1 MSPDVIVVGAGVI
14 GASTAFHLGRLGAGD
29 VLVLERQ
36 HAGSGMSSR
45 SSALVRMHYTF
56 GPEVELAVRSDHM
69 FDEWPELVGRSSC
82 VRRTGFVR
90 IVLPSEEAQLRANVA
105 MQCRLGARAEVVDA
119 AALSELAP
127 GLCCDDVEL
136 AAWEEHG
143 GYGDGSV
150 VAGDFMAAARDAGVS
165 YRSGAEV
172 RSLAMEGGRVVGVET
187 DLGRESAGTVVVAS
201 GVWSPPLLATAGVDV
216 PIELELHRVAHVR
229 HAPGLGA
236 PVACIDSTTGTYFR
250 PDGGGGEAT
259 VVGSFVGPRVPPPP
273 DTAVA
278 AAADPDE
285 LAALVEAA
293 SRRLPS
299 LAEAGIG
306 GGITGVYDMT
316 PDYRPLLGRIP
327 GLDGLV
333 LAVGFS
339 GMGFKISPAVGEGV
353 AEIVTT
359 GRARSIDLTAF
370 RPTRFEE
377 GDPIAPP
384 FPYSDD

>member
-14 GASTAFHLGRLGAGD
+14 GASTAFHLGRLGVGD

-56 GPEVELAVRSDHM
+56 GPEVELAVRSDRM
-69 FDEWPELVGRSSC
+69 FDAWPELLGRPSPI
-82 VRRTGFVR
+82 RRTGFVR
-90 IVLPSEEAQLRANVA
+90 IVLPSEESQLRANVA
-105 MQCRLGARAEVVDA
+105 MQRGLGARTEVVDGR
-119 AALSELAP
+119 ALAELAP
-127 GLCCDDVEL
+127 QMRFDDVEF

-150 VAGDFMAAARDAGVS
+150 VAGDFMAAAREAGAT
-165 YRSGAEV
+165 YRPGTEV
-172 RSLAMEGGRVVGVET
+172 RSLVLDGNRVVGVET
-187 DLGRESAGTVVVAS
+187 DGGIEHAGVVVVAS
-201 GVWSPPLLATAGVDV
+201 GVWSPPLLARAGVDV
-216 PIELELHRVAHVR
+216 PIELELHHVAVLR
-229 HAPGLGA
+229 HKQGSGA
-236 PVACIDSTTGTYFR
+236 PVACIDSTTATYFR
-250 PDGGGGEAT
+250 PDGAGEGT
-259 VVGSFVGPRVPPPP
+259 VVGSFVGPRMPPPP
-273 DTAVA
+273 DLA
-278 AAADPDE
+278 AAAEPEE

-293 SRRLPS
+293 ARRLPS

-306 GGITGVYDMT
+306 RGITGVYDMT
-316 PDYRPLLGRIP
+316 PDCRPLLGPAP

-353 AEIVTT
+353 AEIVTA
-359 GRARSIDLTAF
+359 GRASTVDLTAF
-370 RPTRFEE
+370 RSSRFDE
-377 GDPIAPP
+377 GEAISPP